1 MRSTSIP
8 VTLASLAGAFLLPAL
23 LLAQKPAALAA
34 APAPHPDMT
43 GRWTLRVA
51 ESDDPHDMLQLG
63 DTAAAGKFGAD
74 STRRGGEGVYGGG
87 RPGGMGGSGGYGG
100 AGGMGGAGGY
110 GGRRRME
117 PPKPMTEAERR
128 AMKAT
133 LALALAAPPAI
144 ALTQTD
150 SNVTF
155 TLDANNSL
163 VLKSNGDTLK
173 QNPDSGIEVDVTARW
188 QGNAF
193 VVTRRVVGGGKV
205 TESYIRWPN
214 GTRLIQIVNYDG
226 GPERYLTFRRVY
238 ARADTQ

>member
-1 MRSTSIP
+1 M
-8 VTLASLAGAFLLPAL
+8 SLAIFVSAL
-23 LLAQKPAALAA
+23 LLPVSLRSQQPATPVS
-34 APAPHPDMT
+34 APAPHPDIT
-43 GRWTLRVA
+43 GRWTLRVS
-51 ESDDPHDMLQLG
+51 ESDDPRDMLQLG
-63 DTAAAGKFGAD
+63 DTLHGAKGGAD
-74 STRRGGEGVYGGG
+74 STRRGGEGGEGVYGGG
-87 RPGGMGGSGGYGG
+87 RRGGAGGSGGYGG

-117 PPKPMTEAERR
+117 PPKPLTEAERR
-128 AMKAT
+128 AMHAT
-133 LALALAAPPAI
+133 LALVLTAPPAL

-155 TLDANNSL
+155 TYDANTSL
-163 VLKSNGDTLK
+163 ALSSKGDTLK
-173 QNPDSGIEVDVTARW
+173 QNPDSGIEVDVNARW

-226 GPERYLTFRRVY
+226 GPEHYLTFRRVY
-238 ARADTQ
+238 ARADAQ